1 MIERAETDAEI
12 RDAEI
17 RAVGIRDAE
26 IRDAEIRDA
35 EKTPKADAPV
45 KVANGGWRARLQK
58 NKEWQTKMQRVG

>member
-17 RAVGIRDAE
+17 RAVG